1 MPSHDHGTT
10 VVEDRSGTSLLA
22 VLLIV
27 GLVALLAWFLFFS
40 GIVIDRDND
49 DDDTADV
56 DRTEIREE
64 NEGDTNIINPP
75 QDTNQDTTDGGTTD
89 QQTTSP

>member
-1 MPSHDHGTT
+1 MSHVHDSGTT

-22 VLLIV
+22 VVLIV

-40 GIVIDRDND
+40 GVVMDRGS
-49 DDDTADV
+49 DTADT

-64 NEGDTNIINPP
+64 TTNEGDTNIINPP
-75 QDTNQDTTDGGTTD
+75 QDTSGGTSGDTS
-89 QQTTSP
+89 QPTTAP

>member
-1 MPSHDHGTT
+1 MAHVHDSGTT

-22 VLLIV
+22 VVLIV

-40 GIVIDRDND
+40 GVVMDRGA
-49 DDDTADV
+49 DTADG

-64 NEGDTNIINPP
+64 TNEGDTNIINPP
-75 QDTNQDTTDGGTTD
+75 QDTSDGTTGD
-89 QQTTSP
+89 SQPTTAP